1 MGVLDVSSLALRV
14 ALFGSA
20 WAGVPYNE
28 TEKLLRRK
36 LRTALV
42 GEA

>member
-1 MGVLDVSSLALRV
+1 MGVLDISSLALRV

-28 TEKLLRRK
+28 TRKYLRRK
-36 LRTALV
+36 LRAALL
-42 GEA
+42 GRA